1 MEFAGSGY
9 AVPIAICVVAGALIA
24 FELWRR
30 RGGDAGGGAGASR
43 GAGSGAAV
51 GAADAIVS
59 WHRRFEHTIFAWL
72 EAADE
77 ALVGEAPTEVALTE
91 FQSASRHYLKAAGR
105 HPDETKRAELLEM
118 HDCVQEVLAEAAGAE
133 AAGAGAPGAEAPG
146 AGADLPSSRS
156 PAQAREKYETLR
168 SRWVGHLRQL
178 TTDDTFALQLLDA
191 NQIQPW
197 QNPDS

>member
-30 RGGDAGGGAGASR
+30 RGGDAGGG
-43 GAGSGAAV
+43 GAAV

-77 ALVGEAPTEVALTE
+77 VLADEVLADEVLTE

-118 HDCVQEVLAEAAGAE
+118 HDCVQEVLAGAAGAE
-133 AAGAGAPGAEAPG
+133 APGAGAPGAGAPGAEAPG